1 MPPAC
6 GSSIPLPVLPSPPT
20 RASPPVK
27 KSRNASRRALV
38 LILIYI
44 LITIHLIQWL
54 VVGMTISPIEPSESM
69 YTLELGAINAG
80 FIFFSLALFSTFVF
94 GRFVCGWGCHIV
106 ALQDLCSH
114 WMSRLGIR
122 PRPWRTRLLLW
133 CPLLLA
139 LYMFVYPTFE
149 RLALIPLLNHFAI
162 PRADWPFFITGAG
175 RPPHFH
181 NALMTKDFWATFPDW
196 YIAIPFL
203 LVCGFAT
210 VYFLGSKAFCSFGC
224 PYGGFF
230 GVIDRFS
237 VGRIVVSDACHQC
250 GHCTAACTS
259 NVRVHQ
265 EVHDFGMVVD
275 PGCMKCLDCVSVCP
289 NQALSF
295 SFAKPAAFTRAK
307 PKAPRT
313 PRPALDL
320 SWPEEIIIFAL
331 TIALFISFR
340 GMLNQVPMLMAAG
353 LAMIAGFGAWKLW
366 RLTRDQNVR
375 AQNLQLKLKGR
386 LTRAGYVVA
395 ALFFLLLASGT
406 WSGWVR
412 LTRLRADL
420 ADAKV
425 LTPDSRVMA
434 PNYTPTPADK
444 ALAQRAIDLYL
455 STAPLSQGGYGW
467 SFSPDQL
474 ARLAW
479 LSAVAGD
486 LPSAENYLQ
495 TSIAIARPSND
506 VVFGLVQFMSNRGA
520 TARQVQSALANIVT
534 KYPEQVAAR
543 LTLARVHAAQGLLS
557 DSVCE
562 ALNVSTSPRAS
573 IADIVG
579 ASELLVGTGHPDQAA
594 RILADAANAHPGEP
608 LIEASLGRALY
619 FCGYKDAAIA
629 HMARAAAL
637 APDNPAYW
645 GALSELLDDAGR
657 RDEAAAAR
665 KWIDTVARAQSNQ
678 GR

>member
-1 MPPAC
+1 MLSGTPPHAAAP
-6 GSSIPLPVLPSPPT
+6 I
-20 RASPPVK
+20 K
-27 KSRNASRRALV
+27 KSRNAPRRALV

-44 LITIHLIQWL
+44 LMTIHLIQWL

-80 FIFFSLALFSTFVF
+80 FIFFSLALLSTFIF

-149 RLALIPLLNHFAI
+149 RLALIPLLNYFAV
-162 PRADWPFFITGAG
+162 PRTDWPFFITGAG

-181 NALMTKDFWATFPDW
+181 NALLTENFWATFAAW

-203 LVCGFAT
+203 AVCGFAT

-265 EVHDFGMVVD
+265 EVHEYGMVVD

-289 NQALSF
+289 NDALSF
-295 SFAKPAAFTRAK
+295 SFAKPAALTRAK
-307 PKAPRT
+307 SNTPRA
-313 PRPALDL
+313 PRPAMDL

-331 TIALFISFR
+331 TIALFMSFR
-340 GMLNQVPMLMAAG
+340 GMFNQVPMLMAAG
-353 LAMIAGFGAWKLW
+353 LAMIGGFGAWKLW
-366 RLTRDQNVR
+366 RLTRDPNVR

-395 ALFFLLLASGT
+395 ALFLLLLASGA

-434 PNYTPTPADK
+434 PGYTPTPADK

-455 STAPLSQGGYGW
+455 STAPLSQGGFGW

-486 LPSAENYLQ
+486 LPSAEGYLNQ
-495 TSIAIARPSND
+495 SIAIARPSND
-506 VVFGLVQFMSNRGA
+506 VVFGLARFMTNRGA
-520 TARQVQSALANIVT
+520 TAHDVELALSSILAR
-534 KYPEQVAAR
+534 YPEHATAR
-543 LTLARVHAAQGLLS
+543 LTLARVLAAEGLLPEAA
-557 DSVCE
+557 CE
-562 ALNVSTSPRAS
+562 ALNVAASPRAG
-573 IADIVG
+573 AGDIVG
-579 ASELLVGTGHPDQAA
+579 ASEILVGVGRADEAVRLLV
-594 RILADAANAHPGEP
+594 DAAHDHPADP

-619 FCGYKDAAIA
+619 FCGFKDAAIA
-629 HMARAAAL
+629 HMQRAAAL
-637 APDNPAYW
+637 APDNQAYW
-645 GALSELLDDAGR
+645 GALSELLDDAGQH
-657 RDEAAAAR
+657 EAAANAR
-665 KWIDTVARAQSNQ
+665 KWIDTVTAAQSPPPAPPK